1 MEGCGIRDE
10 LIAEAVEA
18 LVCKTSLSGFESH
31 RYLHFSLRPAEAPL
45 RTTRHFRP
53 RHALHHCSSE
63 FALHICNAIAGVMPN
78 LRKFLMEAQSRCFEA
93 SRRRCD

>member
-31 RYLHFSLRPAEAPL
+31 RYLHFSLVGRIIGPS
-45 RTTRHFRP
+45 P
-53 RHALHHCSSE
+53 RV
-63 FALHICNAIAGVMPN
+63 FPI
-78 LRKFLMEAQSRCFEA
+78 
-93 SRRRCD
+93 